1 MGGSRN
7 LLAMGEDLARAYAAY
22 LTRFQ
27 SQLGDSDF
35 GVFVKHNGRLIQKL
49 RFEEFEPIYGE
60 YCEMAEKYREA
71 VARGD
76 TINDIIVRLMRDRA
90 AHLVLPSPV

>member
-1 MGGSRN
+1 
-7 LLAMGEDLARAYAAY
+7 MGEDLARAYGAY
-22 LTRFQ
+22 LARFEAE
-27 SQLGDSDF
+27 LGASEF

-49 RFEEFEPIYGE
+49 RFEEFRPVFEE
-60 YCEMAEKYREA
+60 YCEMADKYREA

-90 AHLVLPSPV
+90 AHLVMPSPV

>member
-1 MGGSRN
+1 M
-7 LLAMGEDLARAYAAY
+7 AEELARAYEAY
-22 LTRFQ
+22 LARFQ
-27 SQLGDSDF
+27 AELGESDF

-49 RFEEFEPIYGE
+49 RFEEFKPMYAD
-60 YCEMAEKYREA
+60 YCEMTEKYREA

>member
-1 MGGSRN
+1 
-7 LLAMGEDLARAYAAY
+7 MGEDMARAYEAY
-22 LTRFQ
+22 LARFEAEV
-27 SQLGDSDF
+27 GTSDF

-49 RFEEFEPIYGE
+49 RFEEFGPVYDE
-60 YCEMAEKYREA
+60 YCEMADKYREA

-90 AHLVLPSPV
+90 AHLILQSPV

>member
-1 MGGSRN
+1 M
-7 LLAMGEDLARAYAAY
+7 AEDLARVYEAY
-22 LTRFQ
+22 LARFQ
-27 SQLGDSDF
+27 AELGESAF

-49 RFEEFEPIYGE
+49 RFEEFKPIYDE
-60 YCEMAEKYREA
+60 YCEMIEKYREV

-90 AHLVLPSPV
+90 AHLVLSSPV